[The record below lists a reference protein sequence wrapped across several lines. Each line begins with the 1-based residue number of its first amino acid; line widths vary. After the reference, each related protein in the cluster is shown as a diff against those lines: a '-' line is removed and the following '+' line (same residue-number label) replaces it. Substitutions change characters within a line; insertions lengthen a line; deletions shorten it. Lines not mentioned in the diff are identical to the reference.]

1 MPFPFDCPNNT
12 SSKKQ
17 IVQQC
22 FAMVQS
28 VTSPCHPLRLVH
40 MAFCCVTTQL
50 AHTWLLTVTAL
61 CVIMWRIWII
71 VAAVESRRLQ
81 MQILPIH
88 LSSSSNSICLPPI
101 PPTITCVLSS
111 ESLSLRNQF
120 LAVMRRM
127 GQQVVKLLPRATVDS
142 FGDLMVCTQSG

>member
-1 MPFPFDCPNNT
+1 
-12 SSKKQ
+12 
-17 IVQQC
+17 
-22 FAMVQS
+22 
-28 VTSPCHPLRLVH
+28 
-40 MAFCCVTTQL
+40 
-50 AHTWLLTVTAL
+50 
-61 CVIMWRIWII
+61 
-71 VAAVESRRLQ
+71 